1 MSPCKY
7 CNNLDISSYETVVQS
22 RPPREY
28 NALAAIPLNTPLGVK
43 PHLTIEID
51 AIVSGTG
58 VLQCDTCIMLRN
70 AVSAVSNG
78 SLNGV
83 RELECQ
89 GNMSGTMDVTLVLH
103 SGSQERF
110 EFYTRTGE
118 FSAHFFVFSTATNGR
133 RDHLK
138 HFFLAN
144 RSFDR
149 LSFTMADHWSRRASE
164 FRFSIR

>member
-1 MSPCKY
+1 MPPCKY
-7 CNNLDISSYETVVQS
+7 CNNLDVPSYEAVVQS
-22 RPPREY
+22 RPPSEY
-28 NALAAIPLNTPLGVK
+28 NALSAIPSNKPRGVK

-51 AIVSGTG
+51 AIFRGTG
-58 VLQCDTCIMLRN
+58 VLQCDSCSMLRN

-89 GNMSGTMDVTLVLH
+89 GNISGTMDVTLVLN

-118 FSAHFFVFSTATNGR
+118 F
-133 RDHLK
+133 
-138 HFFLAN
+138 
-144 RSFDR
+144 R
-149 LSFTMADHWSRRASE
+149 LIS
-164 FRFSIR
+164 